1 LKLTSHTQYAIRML
15 MYCAKKDGLSTTKE
29 IAKFYNLP
37 DKFILK
43 VLYAL
48 SKTPY
53 IITVRGR
60 NGGFRLA
67 MAAQDI
73 PLGEAIK
80 TIEHDFEL
88 AECFKESGGDC
99 PLTNSC
105 GLNEALS
112 KALQSFFD
120 ALNEYSI
127 HDIAT
132 KNHNIGVL
140 LKLQEAKKAP
150 FIPKKDSALTE

>member
-1 LKLTSHTQYAIRML
+1 M
-15 MYCAKKDGLSTTKE
+15 
-29 IAKFYNLP
+29 
-37 DKFILK
+37 LK

-67 MAAQDI
+67 MPAQDI
-73 PLGEAIK
+73 RLGDAIK
-80 TIEHDFEL
+80 TIENDFEL
-88 AECFKESGGDC
+88 AECFRKNGGDC

-112 KALQSFFD
+112 KALNSFFE
-120 ALNEYSI
+120 ALNDYSVY
-127 HDIAT
+127 DIAT
-132 KNHNIGVL
+132 KEHNIGVL
-140 LKLQEAKKAP
+140 LQLQEAKKTP
-150 FIPKKDSALTE
+150 FVSKSNQILAN

>member
-1 LKLTSHTQYAIRML
+1 
-15 MYCAKKDGLSTTKE
+15 MYCAKKEGLSTTKD

-37 DKFILK
+37 EKFMLK

-67 MAAQDI
+67 I
-73 PLGEAIK
+73 PAKEIRLGDAIK
-80 TIEHDFEL
+80 IIENDFEL
-88 AECFKESGGDC
+88 AECFKENGGDC

-112 KALQSFFD
+112 KALNSFFD
-120 ALNEYSI
+120 ALNDYSI
-127 HDIAT
+127 YDIAT
-132 KNHNIGVL
+132 KEHNIGVL
-140 LKLQEAKKAP
+140 LKLQEARKTPFVSKTDKALVDLS
-150 FIPKKDSALTE
+150 K